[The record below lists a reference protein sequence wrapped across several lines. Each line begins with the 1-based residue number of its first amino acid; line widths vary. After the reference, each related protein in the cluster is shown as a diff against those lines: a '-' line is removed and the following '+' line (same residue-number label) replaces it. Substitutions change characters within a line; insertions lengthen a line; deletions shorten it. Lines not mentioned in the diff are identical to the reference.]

1 MVNPNQG
8 EDRLIV
14 GVSGASGIVFGI
26 QALRA
31 LKTLGVESHL
41 VASKAAEMTLG
52 YETMSTRCPMSA
64 RRSPPAHSG
73 RAAC

>member
-52 YETMSTRCPMSA
+52 YEMHLVL
-64 RRSPPAHSG
+64 HSKMVKKVKK
-73 RAAC
+73 